1 MPWVSLHIYLEYEF
15 DQMKPQF
22 SFLLCMFIIISSYG
36 YFYGGEHDYIS
47 CASRKQ
53 ALKGNTFSPTSEAL
67 VIPHFAVVGNR
78 HLSPSACSQF
88 SCSQFQFSEINSG
101 PKECVFWLCEEGKFL
116 ISSTV
121 AVYGNKEHF
130 CCAKQLLFLKMH
142 FLSIL
147 TKLTAKPQTQNFN
160 SDDSFLST

>member
-1 MPWVSLHIYLEYEF
+1 MSWVSLHIYLEYEF

-22 SFLLCMFIIISSYG
+22 SFLPCTSISSYG
-36 YFYGGEHDYIS
+36 YFYGVECDYIS

-53 ALKGNTFSPTSEAL
+53 VLMGITFSPMSEVL
-67 VIPHFAVVGNR
+67 VIPHFAVVYNR

-88 SCSQFQFSEINSG
+88 SCSQLQFSEINCG
-101 PKECVFWLCEEGKFL
+101 PKECVLWLCEEGKFL
-116 ISSTV
+116 ILWTV
-121 AVYGNKEHF
+121 TVYDNKDHF

-147 TKLTAKPQTQNFN
+147 TKFTAKPQTQNFN
-160 SDDSFLST
+160 GENSFLST